1 MTTTTPEKR
10 KEIIEESRINDKD
23 VGSSPVQVALLTE
36 RIKELTGHL
45 QANKKDHSAR
55 RGLMKMVGR
64 RTRLLRYIKASDIED
79 YRTLIKRLGI
89 RR

>member
-1 MTTTTPEKR
+1 MTTAEKR
-10 KEIIEESRINDKD
+10 TEIIGESRLNDKD
-23 VGSSPVQVALLTE
+23 VGSSHVQVALLTE

-55 RGLMKMVGR
+55 RGLMKLVGR
-64 RTRLLRYIKASDIED
+64 RTRLLRYVKASDIED
-79 YRTLIKRLGI
+79 YRSLIKRLGL